1 MKYRLICFLWLILP
15 AAACMQETPVNVTD
29 TDVSAQET
37 AGYEAGMVRVYVDE
51 ELAASLEAEAVSG
64 PATKA
69 VSGLGEVRMER
80 TFPHAGRFE
89 ARTRKAGLHR
99 WYDVWFDDSTPLT
112 KAGESLERLPGIEEV
127 EFRPRT
133 VKNFTDLAWQFQ
145 PVPGLRADSS
155 AETPFNDPRFAEQWN
170 LFNDGSL
177 RYSVAGCDVNAVP
190 AWNKYSTGNP
200 EVIVS
205 VVDGGIDFTHEDLA
219 ANMWTDPSHPES
231 AIYGY
236 NFYDETTAISATSHG
251 THVGGIIAAVNNNGK
266 GVCGIAGGN
275 AEAGLPGVRLM
286 SCQIFKEGI
295 KEGASGARAIK
306 WGADHGAVI
315 SQNSWGYDEIG
326 YIPRSDREAID
337 YFNTYAGFDENGVQV
352 GPMAGGIVIFAAG
365 NEDCDY
371 GSPGVYEGALSVSS
385 LGPDFR
391 RAYYSNYGDWVDI
404 AAPGGEDRKITVLST
419 LPGNNYGLMQGTSMA
434 CPHVSGVAALIVS
447 QLGGPGFTRTMLW
460 NRLVNTTSDIS
471 PWNTGYALG
480 SGLVDAFA
488 AIDEQGGSAPEAVTD
503 FQAWPLKA
511 DKLSFSLTL
520 TRNREGELASGCM
533 VYFSHEPFTD
543 PSMLEGRMFMTDT
556 VSSGTLQGVISG
568 LEFESTYYLAC
579 EAFDR
584 MGKRSALS
592 NQVRIETGPNH
603 RPVIRALDS
612 CSLTLKAHETGT
624 IEAVFT
630 DEDDHTIYAWLQA
643 ASAADKLL
651 FLDDSTARIEIH
663 APQAKAGNYASQLVV
678 ADEYDAETVLNYS
691 YTILPNHA
699 PVVVKEVEDMVF
711 SVIGETNMIDLHS
724 LFEDPDGETPAYS
737 VSSPENP
744 ALSVRINDGKL
755 FLSSIRYGY
764 TGITLTATDALG
776 ETASLSFRTLSRD
789 GSKPVDIYPTTVT
802 DGKLYFRTSEESGL
816 NVRVIS
822 ETGTAV
828 ITGDFQAAPFKPAV
842 LDMSQLAAG
851 LYTVEVDSGGQKTVQ
866 TVTKL

>member
-1 MKYRLICFLWLILP
+1 MKYRLISFLSLILL
-15 AAACMQETPVNVTD
+15 ASACVQETPVNVPD
-29 TDVSAQET
+29 TDASAQET
-37 AGYEAGMVRVYVDE
+37 AGYEPDMVRVYVDE
-51 ELAASLEAEAVSG
+51 ALAASLEAEAISG

-69 VSGLGEVRMER
+69 VPGLGEVRMER

-99 WYDVWFDDSTPLT
+99 WYDVWFDDATPLT

-133 VKNFTDLAWQFQ
+133 VKNFSDLAWQFQ

-155 AETPFNDPRFAEQWN
+155 ATAPFNDPRFAEQWN
-170 LFNDGSL
+170 LSNDGSQ
-177 RYSVAGCDVNAVP
+177 RYATAGCDVNAVP
-190 AWNKYSTGNP
+190 AWNNYSTGNP

-236 NFYDETTAISATSHG
+236 NFFDDTSAISATSHG

-275 AEAGLPGVRLM
+275 AEAGQPGVRLM
-286 SCQIFKEGI
+286 SCQIFKEGM
-295 KEGASGARAIK
+295 KVGASGARAIK

-326 YIPRSDREAID
+326 YIPRSDMEAID
-337 YFNTYAGFDENGVQV
+337 YFNTYAGYDENGVQV
-352 GPMAGGIVIFAAG
+352 GPMAGGLVIFAAG

-371 GSPGVYEGALSVSS
+371 GSPSAYEGALSVSS

-404 AAPGGEDRKITVLST
+404 AAPGGDNRKINILST
-419 LPGNNYGLMQGTSMA
+419 LPGNSYGLMQGTSMA

-447 QLGGPGFTRTMLW
+447 QLGGPGFTRIMLW

-471 PWNTGYALG
+471 PWNTEYALG

-488 AIDEQGGSAPEAVTD
+488 AIEASGGSAPGAVTD
-503 FQAWPLKA
+503 FQVELFKS
-511 DKLSFSLTL
+511 DKVSFSLTL

-533 VYFSHEPFTD
+533 VYFSHEPITD
-543 PSMLEGRMFMTDT
+543 PTRMTGKLFMADT
-556 VSSGTLQGVISG
+556 VSSGTLNGVISG
-568 LEFESTYYLAC
+568 LDFESTYYLAC

-584 MGKRSALS
+584 VGKRSALS
-592 NQVRIETGPNH
+592 NQVCVETGPNH
-603 RPVIRALDS
+603 PPVIRALDS
-612 CSLTLKAHETGT
+612 CSLTLKAHETGS
-624 IEAVFT
+624 IEAVCT
-630 DEDDHTIYAWLQA
+630 DEDDHTIHAWLRA
-643 ASAADKLL
+643 ASAADTLL
-651 FLDDSTARIEIH
+651 FLDDSTVRIEIR
-663 APQAKAGNYASQLVV
+663 AIRARAGSYASRLHV
-678 ADEYDAETVLNYS
+678 ADEYDAETVLHYS

-711 SVIGETNMIDLHS
+711 GVIGETNMIDLRS
-724 LFEDPDGETPAYS
+724 LFEDPDGETLTYYVYS
-737 VSSPENP
+737 SENP
-744 ALSVRINDGKL
+744 ALSARMNDGKL
-755 FLSSIRYGY
+755 FLSSIKYGY
-764 TGITLTATDALG
+764 TGIKLTATDALG

-802 DGKLYFRTSEESGL
+802 DGKLYFRTSEETGL
-816 NVRVIS
+816 DVRVIS

-828 ITGDFQAAPFKPAV
+828 ITGSCQSSPFSPAV

-851 LYTVEVDSGGQKTVQ
+851 LYTVEVDYGGQKTVQ